1 MPFSFRTADGID
13 YVLTLWWDAVI
24 EHRSRVREAIKG
36 LRYFTENIRPGY
48 KATSQEKSRIDQLIV
63 AASECHLTK
72 TKEEDNEDDDDQDE
86 PLPKIK
92 RKVLCELCQAKL
104 VLIEYECKIF
114 DKTFNE
120 ERQEGEGT
128 WKPSHQE
135 WIIRHLLMALKRDS
149 VEAGEI
155 READN
160 FAQLVDKLKAE
171 YKELSKFWVEI
182 NYTASAYDELN
193 MCKLQLNVID
203 PELLKKGEKMK
214 RNEISVHTI
223 ELTKD
228 QFQIEL
234 NNAELE
240 FMKSTRNLSYLK
252 HLSSNP
258 EVHPC
263 PICDLK
269 PVDKYSVWDCGHQMC
284 IQCLLKM
291 KKYNGVNL
299 NCPVCRNLQ
308 SFRDINFVTVV
319 NRGGKAHVSG
329 KYSAKIIR
337 IVEEVQGLLKEEK
350 TVKIIIF
357 SQWDV
362 NLTVIQK
369 ALEENKITA
378 RLKSNKP
385 QEVIEEFKS
394 ADVTCLL
401 LPLSWGSKGL
411 NLIEATHV
419 FLVEPILNP
428 SEELQAVGRVHRIGQ
443 TRPTVVHRFIVEQ
456 TVEETIY
463 NTVSNDL
470 TGKWKCREITV
481 ENVKKLFQLNSSG
494 E

>member
-1 MPFSFRTADGID
+1 M
-13 YVLTLWWDAVI
+13 VI
-24 EHRSRVREAIKG
+24 EYRGRVRTAIKG
-36 LRYFTENIRPGY
+36 LRYFTEKIRPGY
-48 KATSQEKSRIDQLIV
+48 EATEEEKSRINRLIL

-72 TKEEDNEDDDDQDE
+72 TKEEEEENEDDEDEDLNE
-86 PLPKIK
+86 PLPKIR
-92 RKVLCELCQAKL
+92 RKIPCELCQAKL
-104 VLIEYECKIF
+104 LLIEYECKIF

-135 WIIRHLLMALKRDS
+135 WIVRHLLMALKRDS
-149 VEAGEI
+149 HSVDAAEI
-155 READN
+155 KEADH

-182 NYTASAYDELN
+182 NYTASAFDELN

-203 PELLKKGEKMK
+203 PEVLKKGEKMK

-234 NNAELE
+234 NNAELG
-240 FMKSTRNLSYLK
+240 FLRSTRNLAYLK

-258 EVHPC
+258 EVQPC
-263 PICDLK
+263 PICDLR

-299 NCPVCRNLQ
+299 NCPVCRHLQ
-308 SFRDINFVTVV
+308 SFKDIHFVTVV
-319 NRGGKAHVSG
+319 NRGGTNHISG

-337 IVEEVQGLLKEEK
+337 IVEEVLGLLKEEK
-350 TVKIIIF
+350 NVKIIIF
-357 SQWDV
+357 SQWEV

-394 ADVTCLL
+394 AESGVTCLL

-443 TRPTVVHRFIVEQ
+443 TRPTVVHRFIVER

-463 NTVSNDL
+463 NTVSNDVA
-470 TGKWKCREITV
+470 GKWKCRDITV
-481 ENVKKLFQLNSSG
+481 ENLKNLFQLSSG